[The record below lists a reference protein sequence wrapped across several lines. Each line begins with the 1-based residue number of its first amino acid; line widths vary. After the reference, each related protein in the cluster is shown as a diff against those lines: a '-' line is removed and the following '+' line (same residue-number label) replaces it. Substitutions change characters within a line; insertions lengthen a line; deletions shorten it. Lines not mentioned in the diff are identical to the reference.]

1 MNAALRAIL
10 FVVLGLALAL
20 TFLLPLAM
28 GQPLPG
34 QPGGGREATKTPVAI
49 DPSPTPSATPVARAF
64 APVVFEEA
72 RTPTPEVSKTPPP
85 DGPSPT
91 PSATPRSR
99 SYAPAVFDVAR
110 TPTPVLTKTPPPE
123 RP

>member
-1 MNAALRAIL
+1 MTTRFRVTV

-28 GQPLPG
+28 GQQVAG
-34 QPGGGREATKTPVAI
+34 QSGGREATKTPVAI
-49 DPSPTPSATPVARAF
+49 GPSPTPSATPVARAF

-72 RTPTPEVSKTPPP
+72 RTPTPEVSKTPIPIE
-85 DGPSPT
+85 PSPT

-99 SYAPAVFDVAR
+99 SYAPAVFEVAR